1 MLSVLHC
8 AFVVLSVILLSPSG
22 SQKEIPM
29 ESPQLWGR
37 SNVRVVKLG
46 KFVILVKKS
55 LPMVCFSLQTSG
67 HDEWQ
72 QRAVKNTGT
81 CRSVDF

>member
-1 MLSVLHC
+1 MALFVEVVELAC
-8 AFVVLSVILLSPSG
+8 AFGAFIVLSVILLSPSG
-22 SQKEIPM
+22 SQKGIPM

-37 SNVRVVKLG
+37 LDVRVVKLG

-55 LPMVCFSLQTSG
+55 LPTVCFSLQTSA

-72 QRAVKNTGT
+72 QRAL
-81 CRSVDF
+81 